1 MSVRGGALALV
12 FVLGG
17 ASIAHASPWEEV
29 ARPNRRRCTQLADE
43 ATKLAEAHQWK
54 TAVQSA
60 RAAVALCP
68 SDRAILA
75 TAGEALLA
83 AHELTEGR
91 VRLER
96 ARALADDAPTT
107 RERELSLAFL
117 LGFAREVTG
126 DLDGAIEE
134 HRRLEA
140 MGGLPPPNQ
149 YLVHYNLGDELMAT
163 GRLGEALDEYHR
175 AVALA
180 PPTKPVVRLALAV
193 ALDRNE
199 QIDQARI
206 ELAGV
211 LAFDPELR
219 SLAGEDYV
227 FVPREDVYYYRAI
240 ALYERGAVA
249 EARLNLRTFF
259 GELPSSP
266 YSARA
271 RARLAEAEQRVDP
284 RELELAGSAGDR
296 QTLAHAL
303 GPVVGA
309 LEACLPPPKVVRVRL
324 QAASGRLRAEPPQ
337 PAAECLDQ
345 ALSRIDATALAGL
358 KSISFGLPLA
368 GRRGAA
374 SLP

>member
-1 MSVRGGALALV
+1 MSVRGGAFALLLL
-12 FVLGG
+12 LGG
-17 ASIAHASPWEEV
+17 ASVAQASPWEEV

-68 SDRAILA
+68 SERAILA

-83 AHELTEGR
+83 AHEFTEGR
-91 VRLER
+91 LRLER
-96 ARALADDAPTT
+96 ARALADGAPAT

-163 GRLGEALDEYHR
+163 GRLGEALDEYRR

-199 QIDQARI
+199 QIDQAHT

-227 FVPREDVYYYRAI
+227 FVPREDVYYYRAV
-240 ALYERGAVA
+240 ALYERGAAA
-249 EARLNLRTFF
+249 EAPLNLRTFL

-266 YSARA
+266 YIARA
-271 RARLAEAEQRVDP
+271 RERLAEAEQRVDP
-284 RELELAGSAGDR
+284 REVELAAGGGDR
-296 QTLAHAL
+296 QTLARAL

-309 LEACLPPPKVVRVRL
+309 LEACLPAQKVVRVRL
-324 QAASGRLRAEPPQ
+324 QAANGRLRAEPQ
-337 PAAECLDQ
+337 HPAAECLDR
-345 ALSRIDATALAGL
+345 ALSRVDATALTGP
-358 KSISFGLPLA
+358 KTVSFGLPLA